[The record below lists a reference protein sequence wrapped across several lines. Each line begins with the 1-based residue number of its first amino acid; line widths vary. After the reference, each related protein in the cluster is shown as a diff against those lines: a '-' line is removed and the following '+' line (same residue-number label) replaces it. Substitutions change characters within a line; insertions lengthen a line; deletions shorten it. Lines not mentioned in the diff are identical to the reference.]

1 MRRRVFLRTGLAT
14 GFLAFA
20 GCTGGTPSGAGD
32 ETPESAGGDRTVTI
46 EASSFQPRTV
56 RTATG
61 STITWSN
68 EGSANHTVNAAT
80 LTDDGADWSFTS
92 GTLEPGQTATR
103 TFDDAG
109 AFEYYCMVH
118 GKATMCG
125 VVIVGDASH
134 SSDLPCATDDDMGG
148 Y

>member
-1 MRRRVFLRTGLAT
+1 MRRRAFLQTGLAM
-14 GFLAFA
+14 GFLAIA
-20 GCTGGTPSGAGD
+20 GCTGGTPTGAADGTPD
-32 ETPESAGGDRTVTI
+32 ETGGDRTVTI
-46 EASSFQPRTV
+46 EASSFQPRTA
-56 RTATG
+56 RTDTG

-68 EGSANHTVNAAT
+68 EGSTNHTVNAGT

-92 GTLEPGQTATR
+92 GTLEAGQTATR
-103 TFDDAG
+103 TFDDEG

-125 VVIVGDASH
+125 VVVVGDASY
-134 SSDLPCATDDDMGG
+134 SADLPCAADDDIGG